1 MEESNV
7 AVLVDAKAE
16 YTKQLVNI
24 IRPYIYDG
32 VKSIYDDA
40 KEICDRN
47 NTPNSTLMT
56 FQKLLSN
63 IPKWSQEI
71 IDQEY
76 DRIISESQCDWLED
90 LITAVFVSHT
100 KILSVVHTSNKSKK
114 INLKIPKADHFI
126 HKCYIECAREFWK
139 NPYLF
144 SDKLGQ
150 YEYQRNIRDAEHI
163 IGESIC
169 ETIRKQLPVKHIL
182 REYLGNDF
190 NDDEEEE
197 NVEGSITDSYRN
209 NLKKIV
215 QKEIEKCT
223 KIRKTDEKDIRK
235 LIRTALNIT
244 DEEEPEDNKKV
255 EDNKETDGVE
265 EAKKVDNTKTV
276 EDNKE
281 VENTLDTEINLQK
294 LDSSDNKTLPNTNTG
309 TTDSKLTV
317 ISTDS
322 TAAVTATDSTA
333 STPIVIATESIPI
346 DSTVIVDASDAVVNS
361 TPTPIVTAVNPT
373 DSLVN
378 TNSSNVN
385 TSWLTD
391 DIDLEEVNIIQS
403 STTTPTPIPT
413 PTPTPIPTPIP
424 TPTPT
429 PNLTT
434 VTNLTATTNLA
445 TTPNLTTT
453 PNLKPNPTQ
462 VLVNNIVPTP
472 TQNPSNINQFPTKLN
487 EQINQSSLIQP
498 SNDNFQISELDD
510 FELDL
515 DNIPQH
521 KPNISL
527 KPKSD
532 FSFFNDASL

>member
-1 MEESNV
+1 
-7 AVLVDAKAE
+7 KAE

-32 VKSIYDDA
+32 VKSIYEDA

-71 IDQEY
+71 IDKEY

-190 NDDEEEE
+190 NDEEEEE
-197 NVEGSITDSYRN
+197 NVDGSITDSYRN

-223 KIRKTDEKDIRK
+223 KIKKTDEKDIRK
-235 LIRTALNIT
+235 LIRNALNIT
-244 DEEEPEDNKKV
+244 DGEELEDNKK
-255 EDNKETDGVE
+255 TDGTE
-265 EAKKVDNTKTV
+265 EAKKVDDTKTV
-276 EDNKE
+276 EDNKK
-281 VENTLDTEINLQK
+281 VENALDTEINLQK
-294 LDSSDNKTLPNTNTG
+294 LDSSDNSDNKTLPNTNTD

-317 ISTDS
+317 TATDS
-322 TAAVTATDSTA
+322 SVSTASTDSTA
-333 STPIVIATESIPI
+333 STA
-346 DSTVIVDASDAVVNS
+346 ST
-361 TPTPIVTAVNPT
+361 
-373 DSLVN
+373 
-378 TNSSNVN
+378 
-385 TSWLTD
+385 
-391 DIDLEEVNIIQS
+391 
-403 STTTPTPIPT
+403 
-413 PTPTPIPTPIP
+413 
-424 TPTPT
+424 
-429 PNLTT
+429 
-434 VTNLTATTNLA
+434 
-445 TTPNLTTT
+445 
-453 PNLKPNPTQ
+453 
-462 VLVNNIVPTP
+462 
-472 TQNPSNINQFPTKLN
+472 
-487 EQINQSSLIQP
+487 
-498 SNDNFQISELDD
+498 
-510 FELDL
+510 
-515 DNIPQH
+515 
-521 KPNISL
+521 
-527 KPKSD
+527 
-532 FSFFNDASL
+532 